1 MKIGDVVMFVDNT
14 CRYARWFLG
23 QVGVII
29 SYTEIGS
36 DGNSHC
42 RVEWMNPVPYHDR
55 AATVSDFRA
64 NKFMSVTYAD
74 R

>member
-1 MKIGDVVMFVDNT
+1 MKVGDVVMFVDEG

-23 QVGVII
+23 QVGVITN
-29 SYTEIGS
+29 YTKVGQ

-42 RVEWMNPVPYHDR
+42 RVKWMNPVPYYDR
-55 AATVSDFRA
+55 EATVSDFRTS
-64 NKFMSVTYAD
+64 KFMSVAHAG

>member
-1 MKIGDVVMFVDNT
+1 MKPGDVVMFTDEE

-23 QVGVII
+23 QVAVIVH
-29 SYTEIGS
+29 YTHVGQ

-42 RVEWMNPVPYHDR
+42 RVQWMNPVPYHDSK
-55 AATVSDFRA
+55 ATISDFRA
-64 NKFMSVTYAD
+64 DKFTGVTHAA

>member
-1 MKIGDVVMFVDNT
+1 MKTGDVVMFIDNG

-23 QVGVII
+23 QIGVVT
-29 SYTEIGS
+29 SYTETGT

-42 RVEWMNPVPYHDR
+42 RVEWMNPVPYHDSK
-55 AATVSDFRA
+55 AKISDFRA
-64 NKFMSVTYAD
+64 DKFMSVAHAA